1 MGRKTK
7 MSNIHA
13 DLIKN
18 ATDMQSQLL
27 EFSHQL
33 SNLSLKS
40 LDDQNKFKMTEA
52 PVFNS
57 ETATEGIGA
66 SGDLT
71 SDSGFISVKVAD
83 TSDSSKTVT
92 VVFKISGKI
101 SPVGDKYN
109 LSSYIDSNAFSGITS
124 DIILTE
130 VPAAN
135 IKIKVIP
142 SNAITVTFKL
152 NENTMSVNIPSTG
165 IPEGASGSSDQDQQS
180 AAQSMAVVAMNL
192 RGVGVPP
199 ADILEIFKNGIT
211 PTSLAAVESQLKGHH
226 DAVLQLSLES
236 LSRVTNILQKIAQKL
251 GS

>member
-1 MGRKTK
+1 

-40 LDDQNKFKMTEA
+40 LDNQASFKMHSAPTFTEMPA
-52 PVFNS
+52 SSGLTADSALSSASGFIHVTKDGQSVVFRI
-57 ETATEGIGA
+57 TEGKIDPDTNTY
-66 SGDLT
+66 DLT
-71 SDSGFISVKVAD
+71 SYIDANAVF
-83 TSDSSKTVT
+83 TSDYLAEVPKEHITTGVTPGSTSVSFKLESANGPQMT
-92 VVFKISGKI
+92 VV
-101 SPVGDKYN
+101 
-109 LSSYIDSNAFSGITS
+109 
-124 DIILTE
+124 
-130 VPAAN
+130 
-135 IKIKVIP
+135 
-142 SNAITVTFKL
+142 
-152 NENTMSVNIPSTG
+152 IPSTG
-165 IPEGASGSSDQDQQS
+165 VPLAPTTDSGSSTLAQQS
-180 AAQSMAVVAMNL
+180 VAKAMAVVAMNL
-192 RGVGVPP
+192 RGVGVGV
-199 ADILEIFKNGIT
+199 ADIQEIFKNGIT

>member
-1 MGRKTK
+1 

-13 DLIKN
+13 NLIKN

-40 LDDQNKFKMTEA
+40 LDDQISFKMTKTNGVDMFTTA
-52 PVFNS
+52 TATTTVSFTLGG
-57 ETATEGIGA
+57 TATE
-66 SGDLT
+66 
-71 SDSGFISVKVAD
+71 V
-83 TSDSSKTVT
+83 
-92 VVFKISGKI
+92 
-101 SPVGDKYN
+101 
-109 LSSYIDSNAFSGITS
+109 
-124 DIILTE
+124 E
-130 VPAAN
+130 
-135 IKIKVIP
+135 
-142 SNAITVTFKL
+142 
-152 NENTMSVNIPSTG
+152 IPSTG
-165 IPEGASGSSDQDQQS
+165 VPGTITGSVTEPKLTV
-180 AAQSMAVVAMNL
+180 AKAMAVVAMNL
-192 RGVGVPP
+192 RGVGVAE

>member
-1 MGRKTK
+1 

-27 EFSHQL
+27 QFSHQL

-40 LDDQNKFKMTEA
+40 LDDQNQFKMMNEPTFTPEPA
-52 PVFNS
+52 NGG
-57 ETATEGIGA
+57 T
-66 SGDLT
+66 DLDNNNLPT
-71 SDSGFISVKVAD
+71 LSSASGFISVTGQD
-83 TSDSSKTVT
+83 TSGKEKI
-92 VVFKISGKI
+92 VVFKISGEI
-101 SPVGDKYN
+101 NPSGNNYN
-109 LSSYIDSNAFSGITS
+109 LSSYISPSPFSNNINIS
-124 DIILTE
+124 E

-135 IKIKVIP
+135 IKINVIP
-142 SNAITVTFKL
+142 SDTTTVEFTL
-152 NENTMSVNIPSTG
+152 NESDMSVDIPSTG
-165 IPEGASGSSDQDQQS
+165 IPEEASGGSTP
-180 AAQSMAVVAMNL
+180 AQKSVAQAMAVVAMNL
-192 RGVGVPP
+192 RGVGVEP
-199 ADILEIFKNGIT
+199 ADIQEIFKNGIT

>member
-1 MGRKTK
+1 

-40 LDDQNKFKMTEA
+40 LDDQINFKMTEA
-52 PVFNS
+52 PTFTSSNLAGTASPSTVNS
-57 ETATEGIGA
+57 VITAGTYISVT
-66 SGDLT
+66 SGVPTTFHRLT
-71 SDSGFISVKVAD
+71 SDVIISEAKGNYDLTNKLDPAITSSPDVSSIDHDKIMINTFPVTKVVI
-83 TSDSSKTVT
+83 TFGSDS
-92 VVFKISGKI
+92 
-101 SPVGDKYN
+101 
-109 LSSYIDSNAFSGITS
+109 
-124 DIILTE
+124 
-130 VPAAN
+130 
-135 IKIKVIP
+135 
-142 SNAITVTFKL
+142 L
-152 NENTMSVNIPSTG
+152 NVNIPSTG
-165 IPEGASGSSDQDQQS
+165 VPLDPPTASGAPTLAQQS
-180 AAQSMAVVAMNL
+180 VAKAMAVVAMNL
-192 RGVGVPP
+192 RGVGVGV
-199 ADILEIFKNGIT
+199 ADIQEIFKNGIT